1 MSYIG
6 NNYKQFIESK
16 GYFPMAFNVYN
27 ITEIKDIAPT
37 QTCNCDNASS
47 SAQVLITKTLFE
59 SEISLLFKK
68 KENKQMEQIALMR
81 EMIKTLNKYS
91 EAYYVYDKPIVSDRE
106 YDMLYDKLFAL
117 EEELGI
123 RLSNSPTVKVQGKV
137 LEGMT
142 KVTHSKPMLSAQKTK
157 EVDEVNKWA
166 NGRSYYTSYKL
177 DGLTLIVRYENGRFT
192 QAITRGSGIEGED
205 VTEAARLLYNIPLT
219 IPLHNS
225 LELRGECVCSWEEF
239 RRINKTLEEPFSH
252 PRNLAAGTLR
262 CLDTSVM
269 KDRHLSFVA
278 FECVTDIGI
287 DDKVNI
293 LQYLNEIG
301 FEVVGFS
308 FDAEDNGFN
317 TYIEAMQPEFC
328 PYPVDGLIA
337 ELRSREES
345 LNTNSTAHHEG
356 CRIAYKWADE
366 TYKTELLD
374 IEWNTSR
381 NGVLTPVA
389 IFKETEIDGHK
400 ISRASLHN
408 VSNMEKILGQPYI
421 GQQIEIYLA
430 NKIIPQVYQAIK
442 ENNYMKQFLKLPTA
456 CPTCGSPLELR
467 ISDVFGTKN
476 LYCTNDN
483 CKAKFV
489 AKLTHFVS
497 KYAMNIEGM
506 SEAIAEMLYENGF
519 VECFSDLYNLTQ
531 YKDELINLEGFGEKS
546 YENLITAIEKSRNT
560 TLERFIVAMGIPN
573 IGRSAAKNIAKH
585 LKGDIKAFI
594 RETSMGFDYTAL
606 EDFGVIAN
614 ESIHNWL
621 YYFDKEELVKI
632 TNVLNFDVSSY
643 QIAEVSDN
651 PFKGKSIA
659 VTGKLVNFTRDSIN
673 AKIESLG
680 AKPASG
686 VSAKTHYLIN
696 NDPTSS
702 SSKNKKANELNIP
715 IITEEEFLRMIGE

>member
-6 NNYKQFIESK
+6 NNYKQFIELK
-16 GYFPMAFNVYN
+16 GYFPNAFNVYN

-37 QTCNCDNASS
+37 QVCTCGNASS
-47 SAQVLITKTLFE
+47 SAQVLTANTVYE
-59 SEISLLFKK
+59 SEISLLLKK
-68 KENKQMEQIALMR
+68 KRNEKMSKISLMR
-81 EMIKTLNKYS
+81 ELVRTLNVYA
-91 EAYYVYDKPIVSDRE
+91 EAYYVHDKPMISDRE
-106 YDMLYDKLFAL
+106 YDILYDKLAAL

-123 RLSNSPTVKVQGKV
+123 QLSNSPTVKVQGKV

-157 EVDEVNKWA
+157 DVDGVNKWV
-166 NGRSYYTSYKL
+166 NSRKYYTSYKL
-177 DGLTLIVRYENGRFT
+177 DGLTLVVRYENGRFT
-192 QAITRGSGIEGED
+192 QAITRGSGMEGED
-205 VTEAARLLYNIPLT
+205 VTEAAKLLYNIPLT
-219 IPLHNS
+219 IPLHGS

-239 RRINKTLEEPFSH
+239 RRINKTLEEPFAH

-293 LQYLNEIG
+293 LQHLNEIG

-308 FDAEDNGFN
+308 FDAEDTDFT

-328 PYPVDGLIA
+328 QYPVDGLIA
-337 ELRSREES
+337 ELRSRAES
-345 LNTNSTAHHEG
+345 LNTDSTAHHEG

-366 TYKTELLD
+366 AYSTILKD

-381 NGVLTPVA
+381 TGLVAPVA
-389 IFKETEIDGHK
+389 IFNEINLDGAK
-400 ISRASLHN
+400 TTRATLHN
-408 VSNMEKILGQPYI
+408 VSIIEKLQLGIGDEIAVYRSNMV
-421 GQQIEIYLA
+421 
-430 NKIIPQVYQAIK
+430 IPAIA
-442 ENNYMKQFLKLPTA
+442 ENHTKSNTYKLPTV
-456 CPTCGSPLELR
+456 CPTCGAPLELR
-467 ISDVFGTKN
+467 VSASGTKN
-476 LYCTNDN
+476 LFCNNDN
-483 CKAKFV
+483 CKAKFIN
-489 AKLTHFVS
+489 KLTHFVS
-497 KYAMNIEGM
+497 KHAMNIEGV
-506 SEAIAEMLYENGF
+506 SEAIAEILYENGF

-546 YENLITAIEKSRNT
+546 YENLVTAIEKSRNT

-594 RETSMGFDYTAL
+594 RETAMGFDYTAL

-621 YYFDKEELVKI
+621 HYFDKEELVKI
-632 TNVLNFDVSSY
+632 TNALNFDVSSY

-715 IITEEEFLRMIGE
+715 IITEEEFLKMIGE

>member
-6 NNYKQFIESK
+6 NNYKQFIDTK
-16 GYFPMAFNVYN
+16 GYFPNAFNVYN
-27 ITEIKDIAPT
+27 IAEIHNIAPT
-37 QTCNCDNASS
+37 QVCTCGNASS
-47 SAQVLITKTLFE
+47 SAQVLTSTTLFE
-59 SEISLLFKK
+59 TAISLLLHKR
-68 KENKQMEQIALMR
+68 ENEKMSKITLMR
-81 EMIKTLNKYS
+81 ELVDTLNTYS
-91 EAYYVYDKPIVSDRE
+91 EAYYVNDNPLVSDKQ
-106 YDMLYDKLFAL
+106 YDALYDQLMAL
-117 EEELGI
+117 EDELGI
-123 RLSNSPTVKVQGKV
+123 QLSNSPTVKVQGKV

-142 KVTHSKPMLSAQKTK
+142 KVIHSKPMLSAQKTK
-157 EVDEVNKWA
+157 DIQDIDKWA
-166 NGRSYYTSYKL
+166 NGRQYYTSYKL
-177 DGLTLIVRYENGRFT
+177 DGLTLVLRYENGCLT
-192 QAITRGSGIEGED
+192 QAITRGSGVEGED
-205 VTEAARLLYNIPLT
+205 VTEQARFLYNIPLT

-239 RRINKTLEEPFSH
+239 RRINKTLQEPFAH

-269 KDRHLSFVA
+269 KYRKLSFVA

-287 DDKVNI
+287 DDKVMV
-293 LQYLNEIG
+293 LQHLNEIG

-308 FDAEDNGFN
+308 FDANDDQFE
-317 TYIEAMQPEFC
+317 TYVEAMQPEFC
-328 PYPVDGLIA
+328 QYPVDGLIA
-337 ELRSREES
+337 ELRSRRES
-345 LNTNSTAHHEG
+345 LATDSTAHHEG
-356 CRIAYKWADE
+356 CRIAFKWKDE
-366 TYKTELLD
+366 AYPTILED
-374 IEWNTSR
+374 IEWSTSR
-381 NGVLTPVA
+381 TGLVAPVA
-389 IFKETEIDGHK
+389 IFKEVNLDGAK
-400 ISRASLHN
+400 TTRATLHN
-408 VSNMEKILGQPYI
+408 VSIIEKLQLGIGDEIAVYRSNMV
-421 GQQIEIYLA
+421 
-430 NKIIPQVYQAIK
+430 IPAIA
-442 ENNYMKQFLKLPTA
+442 ENHTKSNTYKLPTV

-467 ISDVFGTKN
+467 VSASGTKN
-476 LYCTNDN
+476 LFCNNDN
-483 CKAKFV
+483 CKARFIN
-489 AKLTHFVS
+489 KLTHFVS
-497 KYAMNIEGM
+497 KHAMNIEGM
-506 SEAIAEMLYENGF
+506 SEAIAEILHENGF

-531 YKDELINLEGFGEKS
+531 YKDELVKLEGFGEKS

-594 RETSMGFDYTAL
+594 RETAMGFDYTVL
-606 EDFGVIAN
+606 EDFGIVAN

-632 TNVLNFDVSSY
+632 TNALNFDVSSY
-643 QIAEVSDN
+643 QITEASDN

-715 IITEEEFLRMIGE
+715 IITEEEFLKMIGE

>member
-1 MSYIG
+1 MSYISSKYEKFILH
-6 NNYKQFIESK
+6 NNYI
-16 GYFPMAFNVYN
+16 PALFNPYN
-27 ITEIKDIAPT
+27 SAEIFNIAPT
-37 QTCNCDNASS
+37 QTCACDSSTS
-47 SAQVLITKTLFE
+47 SATVLVTEDLYTE
-59 SEISLLFKK
+59 EISLLLKK
-68 KENKQMEQIALMR
+68 KRNEKMSKISLMR
-81 EMIKTLNKYS
+81 ELVRTLNVYA
-91 EAYYVYDKPIVSDRE
+91 EAYYVHDNPIVTDKQ
-106 YDMLYDKLFAL
+106 YDDLYDKLVGL
-117 EEELGI
+117 EKELGI
-123 RLSNSPTVKVQGKV
+123 QLSNSPTVRVQGRV

-142 KVTHSKPMLSAQKTK
+142 KVIHSKPMLSAQKTK
-157 EVDEVNKWA
+157 SVDEVNKWV
-166 NGRSYYTSYKL
+166 NGRKYYTSYKL
-177 DGLTLIVRYENGRFT
+177 DGLTLVVKYENGCFV
-192 QAITRGSGIEGED
+192 QAITRGSGMEGED
-205 VTEAARLLYNIPLT
+205 VTEAAKLLYNIPLT
-219 IPLHNS
+219 IPLHSS

-239 RRINKTLEEPFSH
+239 KRINKTLEEPFSH

-293 LQYLNEIG
+293 LQHLNEIG

-308 FDAEDNGFN
+308 FDAEDTDFA

-328 PYPVDGLIA
+328 QYPVDGLIA
-337 ELRSREES
+337 ELRSRVES
-345 LNTNSTAHHEG
+345 LNTDSTAHHEG
-356 CRIAYKWADE
+356 CRIAFKWKDE
-366 TYKTELLD
+366 TYKTTFRD

-381 NGVLTPVA
+381 TGVVAPVA
-389 IFKETEIDGHK
+389 IFDEVDLDGAK
-400 ISRASLHN
+400 TTRATLHN
-408 VSNMEKILGQPYI
+408 VSIIEDLKLGYGDEITVYRSNMV
-421 GQQIEIYLA
+421 
-430 NKIIPQVYQAIK
+430 IPAID
-442 ENNYMKQFLKLPTA
+442 ENLTKSNTYKLPTV
-456 CPTCGSPLELR
+456 CPTCGSYLELR
-467 ISDVFGTKN
+467 VSNSGTKN
-476 LYCTNDN
+476 LYCNNDN

-497 KYAMNIEGM
+497 KHAMNIEGV
-506 SEAIAEMLYENGF
+506 SEAIAEMLYEKGF

-531 YKDELINLEGFGEKS
+531 HKDELINLEGFGEKS

-594 RETSMGFDYTAL
+594 RETAMGFDYTVL

-621 YYFDKEELVKI
+621 HYFDKEELVKI
-632 TNVLNFDVSSY
+632 TNALNFDVSSY

-686 VSAKTHYLIN
+686 VSAKTHYLVN

-715 IITEEEFLRMIGE
+715 IITEEEFLKMIGE